1 MKAQLSW
8 LDDPETFRVN
18 QLPAHSDH
26 SWYRNRTEASA
37 HQSNFFQSLDGE
49 WQFKFAADS
58 PNIPE
63 PFINPPVIIV
73 ITAQSRFPE

>member
-1 MKAQLSW
+1 MIQKPSGLINYRHTAIIVGTAIAQK
-8 LDDPETFRVN
+8 RV
-18 QLPAHSDH
+18 H
-26 SWYRNRTEASA
+26 TKGV
-37 HQSNFFQSLDGE
+37 FFQSLDGE
-49 WQFKFAADS
+49 WQFKFAADP

>member
-1 MKAQLSW
+1 MIQKPSGLINYRHTAIIVGTAIAQKRVHTKA
-8 LDDPETFRVN
+8 V
-18 QLPAHSDH
+18 
-26 SWYRNRTEASA
+26 
-37 HQSNFFQSLDGE
+37 FFQSLDGE

-63 PFINPPVIIV
+63 PFIKPPVIIV